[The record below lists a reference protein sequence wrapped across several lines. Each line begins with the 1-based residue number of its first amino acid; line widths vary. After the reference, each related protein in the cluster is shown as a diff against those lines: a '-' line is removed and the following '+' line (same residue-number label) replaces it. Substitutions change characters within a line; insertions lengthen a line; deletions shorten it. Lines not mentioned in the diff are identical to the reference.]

1 MPTAKAGGRIGVL
14 FIVFFCFSLFLHS
27 ACKNEP
33 KGEQPAYPPAKS
45 LAAIEMSEEFRAEL
59 FLHEPQVQSPVEM
72 VFDEN
77 GRIYVAEMLDYPDD
91 PPPGKP
97 ARSRIRLLEDNDGDG
112 KYEKAVVFADQV
124 LQVSGLLP
132 WKGGVLVTAAPD
144 IFWMKD
150 NDGDGKADVRK
161 VLYTGFPKVNPEHRI
176 TNLRYGLDNW
186 IYAANHGNAGEIVS
200 PDHPERKPLLIRGA
214 DFRFHMI
221 RDTPGLSSGT
231 AQYGLTFDEWG
242 NQFITENTVHIR
254 HVVLPMPY
262 IARAPL
268 MDVPAYAQDISDHG
282 RPSAPM
288 FPLTGPQQWRVERTK
303 LRQQRYDEQGLDRK
317 ELVGGYFSGASGG
330 TAYTGDAFPA
340 EYVGNVFT
348 GDVSGNLVHRDVIAP
363 DGVTFKAG
371 RSKDGVE
378 FLASRDVW
386 FRPCNFANAPDGNL
400 YLMDVYRLFIE
411 TPESIPEEIK
421 KGMDFYAG
429 DTMGRIYRIVPKN
442 PRVQR
447 DLRPRLGSA
456 SVEELV
462 RTLEHANGWHR
473 TTAQRLLVERQE
485 KAAIPLLRQFVAQTS
500 SPVGRI
506 HGLWTLEGLSALEES
521 LVLQALRDPHPRV
534 REHALR
540 LAEGF
545 LPRSKALSDAVLQMP
560 GDADP
565 RVQLQTAFTLGQLG
579 DARSLAALVDLA
591 IRHAEESWFR
601 LAIVSSSANQ
611 ASSFFHALR
620 ASHPEFEQ
628 KELFSQL
635 GSLIAARQNP
645 GEIAKLLGALGG
657 LKDPASV
664 LGGMAK
670 GLKLVNAR
678 NLRVPNAEAALSP
691 FLNHPTEA
699 LQKTAWDAARYF
711 ELRAIVQRA
720 IADSQNASL
729 PTARRV
735 IAVRALRGGQFP
747 VVAPIL
753 RKLLEQQDQA
763 ELQLAAIDSL
773 SSFDDPSISAA
784 LLGPWKSFTP
794 EIRQQVLSALMTE
807 RERMKTALKALEDGQ
822 IERALFDP
830 SMRAKLFDHPDPT
843 VGDRAR
849 AFFKQEADERTA
861 AVAAYQDVLKL
872 EGDVNR
878 GRDLYASTCAKCH
891 SPQNGR
897 PRIGADL
904 SGINNKTKEELLNSI
919 LNPSA
924 SIDPRFINY
933 IVTTRDGRIQDGLLA
948 NETAGAVTLRNTDGD
963 FPILRANI
971 AEIRASTLSLMP
983 DGFEKSLS
991 KQQVADIIAYLR
1003 GGL

>member
-1 MPTAKAGGRIGVL
+1 MRIANAGGRSKVL
-14 FIVFFCFSLFLHS
+14 PLIFLLILS
-27 ACKNEP
+27 ACKSKP
-33 KGEQPAYPPAKS
+33 GSEQRAYTPAES
-45 LAAIEMSEEFRAEL
+45 LAAIEASEEFKVDL
-59 FLHEPQVQSPVEM
+59 FLNEPQVQSPVEM

-132 WKGGVLVTAAPD
+132 WKGGLLVTAAPD

-186 IYAANHGNAGEIVS
+186 IYASNHGNAGEIVS

-214 DFRFHMI
+214 DFRFHMV
-221 RDTPGLSSGT
+221 RDEPGLSSGT

-242 NQFITENTVHIR
+242 NEFITENTVHIR
-254 HVVLPMPY
+254 HVVLPMQY

-317 ELVGGYFSGASGG
+317 EIVGGFFSGASGG

-348 GDVSGNLVHRDVIAP
+348 GDVSGNLVHRDVISP
-363 DGVTFKAG
+363 DGVTFKAS

-378 FLASRDVW
+378 FLASKDVW

-400 YLMDVYRLFIE
+400 YMMDVYRLFIE

-429 DTMGRIYRIVPKN
+429 DTMGRIYRISPKT
-442 PRVQR
+442 PRTQR
-447 DLRPRLGSA
+447 DLRPRLGAA

-462 RTLEHANGWHR
+462 RTLENPNGWHR
-473 TTAQRLLVERQE
+473 TTAQRLIVDRQDKTAVPFLKQLIE
-485 KAAIPLLRQFVAQTS
+485 QTT

-506 HGLWTLEGLSALEES
+506 HGLWTLEGLSALEEPI
-521 LVLQALRDPHPRV
+521 VLKALTDANPRV

-545 LPRSKALSDAVLQMP
+545 LPKSKALAAALLRMP
-560 GDADP
+560 EDADP
-565 RVQLQTAFTLGQLG
+565 RVRLQTAFTLGQLR
-579 DARSLAALVDLA
+579 DASALNALVGMATKHGEDP
-591 IRHAEESWFR
+591 WFR
-601 LAIVSSSANQ
+601 LAILSSVADQ
-611 ASSFFHALR
+611 ASAFFHALR
-620 ASHPEFEQ
+620 AARPDLEN
-628 KELFSQL
+628 KELFAQL
-635 GSLIAARQNP
+635 ASLIATKQRPA
-645 GEIAKLLGALGG
+645 ELAKLLGALGNLKSPEVILRG
-657 LKDPASV
+657 L
-664 LGGMAK
+664 GK
-670 GLKLVNAR
+670 GLKLVGAR
-678 NLRVPNAEAALSP
+678 NLRVPNAEATLSP
-691 FLNHPTEA
+691 FLNSPSEE

-711 ELRAIVQRA
+711 ELRAILQRA
-720 IADSQNASL
+720 VGDSQNASL
-729 PTARRV
+729 PAAKRV
-735 IAVRALRGGQFP
+735 TAVRALRGGQFAA
-747 VVAPIL
+747 VAPIL
-753 RKLLEQQDQA
+753 RKLLEQPDQP

-773 SSFDDPSISAA
+773 SSFDDASIAA
-784 LLGPWKSFTP
+784 SLLAPWKGFTP
-794 EIRQQVLSALMTE
+794 EVRQQALSALMTE
-807 RERMKTALKALEDGQ
+807 RERMKAALKALEDGR
-822 IERALFDP
+822 IERTMFDP
-830 SMRAKLFDHPDPT
+830 SMRAKLYDHPEPA
-843 VGDRAR
+843 VADRAR

-872 EGDVNR
+872 QGDVNR

-924 SIDPRFINY
+924 AIDPRFINY
-933 IVTTRDGRIQDGLLA
+933 IITTRDGRIQDGLLA

-963 FPILRANI
+963 FPILRGNI

>member
-1 MPTAKAGGRIGVL
+1 MPFANAGRPWKVL
-14 FIVFFCFSLFLHS
+14 LLISLLVLA
-27 ACKNEP
+27 ACKSRP
-33 KGEQPAYPPAKS
+33 KGEQRAYTPAES
-45 LAAIEMSEEFRAEL
+45 LKAIEVSEDFKVEM
-59 FLHEPQVQSPVEM
+59 FLTEPQVQSPVEM

-112 KYEKAVVFADQV
+112 KYEKAVIFADQV
-124 LQVSGLLP
+124 LQVTGLLP
-132 WKGGVLVTAAPD
+132 WKGGLLVTSAPD

-186 IYAANHGNAGEIVS
+186 VYAANHGNAGEITS
-200 PDHPERKPLLIRGA
+200 PDHPERRPLLIRGA

-221 RDTPGLSSGT
+221 RDEPGLSSGT

-242 NQFITENTVHIR
+242 NEFITENTVHIR
-254 HVVLPMPY
+254 HVVLPMQY

-317 ELVGGYFSGASGG
+317 EIVGGYFSGASGG

-348 GDVSGNLVHRDVIAP
+348 GDVSGNLVHRDVISP
-363 DGVTFKAG
+363 DGVTFKAS
-371 RSKDGVE
+371 RAKDGVE
-378 FLASRDVW
+378 FLASKDVW

-400 YLMDVYRLFIE
+400 YVMDVYRLFIE

-429 DTMGRIYRIVPKN
+429 DTMGRIYRITPQR

-447 DLRPRLGSA
+447 DLRPRLGAA

-462 RTLEHANGWHR
+462 RNLENPNGWHR
-473 TTAQRLLVERQE
+473 TTAQRLIVERQD
-485 KAAIPLLRQFVAQTS
+485 KTAIPFLERMVDQTA

-506 HGLWTLEGLSALEES
+506 HALWTLEGLSALNEPI
-521 LVLQALRDPHPRV
+521 VLKALKDANPRV

-540 LAEGF
+540 LAEAY
-545 LPRSKALSDAVLQMP
+545 LPKSKPIAAALLQMP

-565 RVQLQTAFTLGQLG
+565 RVQLQTAFTLGQLRDKG
-579 DARSLAALVDLA
+579 ALHALVGLA
-591 IRHAEESWFR
+591 TKRGEDPWFR
-601 LAIVSSSANQ
+601 LAILSSVADQ
-611 ASSFFHALR
+611 ASQFFHVLR
-620 ASHPEFEQ
+620 ATSPDFEN
-628 KELFSQL
+628 KELFTQL
-635 GSLIAARQNP
+635 AALIATKQNP
-645 GEIAKLLGALGG
+645 AELAKLLGALGSLKAPEVVFGG
-657 LKDPASV
+657 L
-664 LGGMAK
+664 GR

-678 NLRVPNAEAALSP
+678 NLRVPNAEATLSP
-691 FLNHPTEA
+691 FLNSPSED

-711 ELRAIVQRA
+711 ELRGIVQRA
-720 IADSQNASL
+720 MADSQNASL
-729 PTARRV
+729 STPKRVTAL
-735 IAVRALRGGQFP
+735 RALRGGQFSA
-747 VVAPIL
+747 VAPIL
-753 RKLLEQQDQA
+753 KKILEQPEPP
-763 ELQLAAIDSL
+763 ELQIAAIDSL
-773 SSFDDPSISAA
+773 SSFDDPSIAA
-784 LLGPWKSFTP
+784 TLLAPWKSLTP
-794 EIRQQVLSALMTE
+794 EVRQQALSAMMTE

-822 IERALFDP
+822 IERAMFDP
-830 SMRAKLFDHPDPT
+830 SMRAKLYDHPDPG

-861 AVAAYQDVLKL
+861 AVAAYQEVLRL
-872 EGDVNR
+872 QGDVNR

-924 SIDPRFINY
+924 AIDPRFINY
-933 IVTTRDGRIQDGLLA
+933 IITTRDGRIQDGLLA

-963 FPILRANI
+963 FPILRSNI
-971 AEIRASTLSLMP
+971 AEVRASTLSLMP